1 MSSSSHPFLCSL
13 LACVRPRNSW
23 QESDTIA
30 ICEPFCTEPCRALN
44 GDTAYE
50 CGACQGHQYRCKGQG
65 KKLQLNP
72 NVQART
78 PFSPVAITEALGR
91 TASEHCI
98 ELAQRGMCDTKM
110 TGDASVRAAM
120 LSFCAS
126 ACLRREVVISNDEF
140 QHHRQW
146 SKLSLFDYRQF
157 DATQCARRSR
167 IAAALRP
174 DTRCADLED
183 FSRVKDRGWAIR
195 RNFVPR
201 HELKRMAERVAD
213 IKEPARSMCGASGYQ
228 PAPCFLS
235 AIDGGWEHQFPQLFR
250 KLNDL
255 LQGWISSGFNEE
267 AHLGWPLHV
276 HGGEFITISPWRR
289 PQTAT
294 CLFRALLIHSASQ
307 PDRKRDQCLA
317 SDCKRLI
324 DRDVE
329 SKVGSDE
336 DAAKVMCRFR
346 CEWLAVTRLSR
357 QEIKRV
363 IKHPD
368 CNAPLGRSLSWLKSF
383 TFAESPDAE
392 PLQGTEES
400 RRPQVVTEMH
410 GWLRLTLNDTSVF
423 SGYHGYH
430 QDGPH
435 MIGRFHKVFVMVE
448 KNRTTERREDASA
461 TLTNLMAVNA
471 QARYMVNC
479 ELEDESWDMARF
491 ECRPRLYP
499 GDILF
504 FREDVWH
511 STQDMALDR
520 ISLILD
526 VWRMPLRT
534 TPTSFI
540 EKGSKAVLSERQNEV
555 GKFEKIMH
563 HKDEQKIFAEG

>member
-1 MSSSSHPFLCSL
+1 L
-13 LACVRPRNSW
+13 LASSNFL
-23 QESDTIA
+23 QEGDTIA

-50 CGACQGHQYRCKGQG
+50 CGACQGRQYKCKGQR

-91 TASEHCI
+91 RASEHCI

-120 LSFCAS
+120 LRFCAS

-183 FSRVKDRGWAIR
+183 FSRIKDRGWAIR

-201 HELKRMAERVAD
+201 HELKRMAEHVAN

-235 AIDGGWEHQFPQLFR
+235 AIDGGWEHQFPQLFH
-250 KLNDL
+250 KLNDM

-289 PQTAT
+289 PQPAT

-317 SDCKRLI
+317 SDCKRLV
-324 DRDVE
+324 DRDLE

-336 DAAKVMCRFR
+336 DAAKVMCR
-346 CEWLAVTRLSR
+346 
-357 QEIKRV
+357 
-363 IKHPD
+363 
-368 CNAPLGRSLSWLKSF
+368 
-383 TFAESPDAE
+383 
-392 PLQGTEES
+392 
-400 RRPQVVTEMH
+400 
-410 GWLRLTLNDTSVF
+410 
-423 SGYHGYH
+423 
-430 QDGPH
+430 
-435 MIGRFHKVFVMVE
+435 
-448 KNRTTERREDASA
+448 
-461 TLTNLMAVNA
+461 
-471 QARYMVNC
+471 
-479 ELEDESWDMARF
+479 ELEMRSPPA
-491 ECRPRLYP
+491 
-499 GDILF
+499 
-504 FREDVWH
+504 
-511 STQDMALDR
+511 
-520 ISLILD
+520 
-526 VWRMPLRT
+526 
-534 TPTSFI
+534 
-540 EKGSKAVLSERQNEV
+540 
-555 GKFEKIMH
+555 
-563 HKDEQKIFAEG
+563 

>member
-1 MSSSSHPFLCSL
+1 
-13 LACVRPRNSW
+13 
-23 QESDTIA
+23 
-30 ICEPFCTEPCRALN
+30 
-44 GDTAYE
+44 
-50 CGACQGHQYRCKGQG
+50 
-65 KKLQLNP
+65 
-72 NVQART
+72 
-78 PFSPVAITEALGR
+78 
-91 TASEHCI
+91 
-98 ELAQRGMCDTKM
+98 
-110 TGDASVRAAM
+110 
-120 LSFCAS
+120 
-126 ACLRREVVISNDEF
+126 
-140 QHHRQW
+140 
-146 SKLSLFDYRQF
+146 
-157 DATQCARRSR
+157 
-167 IAAALRP
+167 
-174 DTRCADLED
+174 
-183 FSRVKDRGWAIR
+183 
-195 RNFVPR
+195 
-201 HELKRMAERVAD
+201 
-213 IKEPARSMCGASGYQ
+213 
-228 PAPCFLS
+228 
-235 AIDGGWEHQFPQLFR
+235 
-250 KLNDL
+250 
-255 LQGWISSGFNEE
+255 
-267 AHLGWPLHV
+267 
-276 HGGEFITISPWRR
+276 
-289 PQTAT
+289 
-294 CLFRALLIHSASQ
+294 
-307 PDRKRDQCLA
+307 
-317 SDCKRLI
+317 
-324 DRDVE
+324 
-329 SKVGSDE
+329 
-336 DAAKVMCRFR
+336 MCRFR

-461 TLTNLMAVNA
+461 ALTNLMAVNA
-471 QARYMVNC
+471 QTRYMVNC

-534 TPTSFI
+534 TPISFI
-540 EKGSKAVLSERQNEV
+540 EKGSKAVISERSSRSLKSRSLKSRSLKVRRRSSPSARTRLESSRRSCITRMNRRSSRR
-555 GKFEKIMH
+555 
-563 HKDEQKIFAEG
+563 AEGDGDGEGEGDGDGDGDGDCGSMR